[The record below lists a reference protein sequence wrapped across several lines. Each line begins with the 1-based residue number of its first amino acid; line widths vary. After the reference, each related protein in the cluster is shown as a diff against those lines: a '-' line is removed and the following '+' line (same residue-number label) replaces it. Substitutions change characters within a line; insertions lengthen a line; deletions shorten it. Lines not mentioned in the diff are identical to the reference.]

1 MFILPS
7 YEAQNLY
14 KVEDLVD
21 FHIPNLILIV
31 QIVSSSKVN
40 IHGVVGMEQVYK
52 GIRDCFSKTLK
63 ESGLRGL
70 YRGVGM

>member
-7 YEAQNLY
+7 SEAQDLY

-31 QIVSSSKVN
+31 QIVSSSKAN
-40 IHGVVGMEQVYK
+40 INGVIGMELVYK

>member
-7 YEAQNLY
+7 CEAQNIY
-14 KVEDLVD
+14 EVEDLAD